1 MSAPDSYSHSRSR
14 ASQATTAEV
23 GRRLPAKDSFRLFL
37 KLSWAGLPA
46 KDSRRIRAA
55 CLEASTSEGL
65 QSRLG
70 RVTAVC
76 LGCLFL
82 LPTPATTQNNDFLSQ
97 VIPVRRVEAV
107 IHVDGRLDEPVWQ
120 QIEPI
125 TRFIQTQP
133 DEGKP
138 ATERT
143 EVRIFYTNSRLYFGF
158 TCFDSEP
165 GKIVAR
171 LDSHDARTNSDSV
184 DILLD
189 PFGDRRTG
197 YFFSI
202 NSRGVQFDALATE
215 SAGASGFE
223 IYDGTWDGIWESAAH
238 IEDWGYAVEVAIP
251 FKSIRFAPTNRGDHP
266 WGINLGREIVRKNEN
281 DRWVFVTRFDQVMKP
296 SKSGILN
303 GIREVEPGRNLE
315 LIPYIAPRFRRGAS
329 DREENG
335 NKVEGGFDLRWGI
348 TSNLTA
354 NLAVNP
360 DFADTE
366 ADETN
371 ISISRFELFF
381 PEKRKFFTEGANYFK
396 TPFDL
401 FFSRRVGARLP
412 DGVPQRILFGGKLTG
427 KIGKYTIG
435 LLEARTAEQHAR
447 DLDNPANPIP
457 LRSPGANFF
466 VLRLQRDIWEKSSI
480 GFITV
485 NRDQKPGDIG
495 SKQRVHAIDLN
506 VLHGP
511 HVSWS
516 SQIAVSRNGAIS
528 NDPNRVPT
536 LSGGWQRFAWASGF
550 FYDSNEFSTGLGGT
564 FLGRGFDVSAIGF
577 EPEND
582 RYTGFSFITWK
593 PFIDRGGIRQLFFE
607 WNYDAKND
615 TFGRIQDAG
624 ADFRFRAQF
633 KNFWNFNASYS
644 YDRERFN
651 EFNTDFVA
659 LPETRVYITPRVRM
673 ELSTNE
679 NRPVWFEIEFTKRK
693 TVNFRD
699 NYYGRQEQ
707 YEART
712 NLKLAGRA
720 KLAFNGT
727 YVREFA
733 LSGEPLQVRRLFI
746 ARYNQQFTPKWRTRV
761 LAQFNN
767 DKLGRNFSINSI
779 VAYDFTARSAL
790 YVGYN
795 YQKRRPTALNDLG
808 NEVFVKLSYLFNF

>member
-1 MSAPDSYSHSRSR
+1 MSGPDSYSHSRSR

-23 GRRLPAKDSFRLFL
+23 GRRLH
-37 KLSWAGLPA
+37 SWV
-46 KDSRRIRAA
+46 SRATA
-55 CLEASTSEGL
+55 C
-65 QSRLG
+65 
-70 RVTAVC
+70 C

-125 TRFIQTQP
+125 TGFIQTQP

-143 EVRIFYTNSRLYFGF
+143 EVRIFYTSSKLYFGF

-171 LDSHDARTNSDSV
+171 LDAHDARTNSDSV

-215 SAGASGFE
+215 SAGASGFG
-223 IYDGTWDGIWESAAH
+223 IYDPTWDGIWESAAH

-251 FKSIRFAPTNRGDHP
+251 FKSIRFAPTSRGDHP
-266 WGINLGREIVRKNEN
+266 WGINLGREIVRKNED
-281 DRWVFVTRFDQVMKP
+281 DRWVFVTRFDGVMKP

-303 GIREVEPGRNLE
+303 GLREVEPGRNLE
-315 LIPYIAPRFRRGAS
+315 MIPYIAPRFRRGAS

-335 NKVEGGFDLRWGI
+335 NKVEGGFDLRWGL

-396 TPFDL
+396 TPGT
-401 FFSRRVGARLP
+401 FFFTRRVGARLP
-412 DGVPQRILFGGKLTG
+412 DGQPQRILFGAKLTG
-427 KIGKYTIG
+427 KVGKYNIG

-447 DLDNPANPIP
+447 DLDNPGNPIP
-457 LRSPGANFF
+457 LLSPGANFF

-495 SKQRVHAIDLN
+495 AKQRVHAIDLN
-506 VLHGP
+506 ILYGP
-511 HVSWS
+511 HVTWS
-516 SQIAVSRNGAIS
+516 SQVALSRNPAVPT
-528 NDPNRVPT
+528 DPNGQPIP
-536 LSGGWQRFAWASGF
+536 SGGWQRFAWASGF
-550 FYDSNEFSTGLGGT
+550 FYDSNEFSAGLGGT

-593 PFIDRGGIRQLFFE
+593 PFLNRRGVRQLFFE

-679 NRPVWFEIEFTKRK
+679 NRPVWFELEFTKRK

-720 KLAFNGT
+720 KLMFNGT
-727 YVREFA
+727 YVREFSLA
-733 LSGEPLQVRRLFI
+733 GHPLQVRRLLI
-746 ARYNQQFTPKWRTRV
+746 TRYTHQFTPKWRTRI
-761 LAQFNN
+761 LAQFSN

-779 VAYDFTARSAL
+779 LAYDFTARSAL

-795 YQKRRPTALNDLG
+795 YQKRRPTARNDLG
-808 NEVFVKLSYLFNF
+808 NEIFVKLSYLFNF